1 MAAAEDVL
9 VSVFMELARIAV
21 IIIYFKSF
29 CVLLSRKK
37 LVIYCTLSYVLTLAG
52 YLIFHN
58 VYINISFTLIGIFI
72 IAMGFSGSK
81 KKKLL
86 LVIMCYAILFAAD
99 MLASFMFDEK
109 PESTGYE
116 LISSV
121 MSVMISYVVVI
132 LIRGLYGKKGNN
144 GLTGQWYYLLLVA
157 LLSIGILH
165 VIYQSRSLPREPVM
179 IVSTMVL
186 ILNVILYYFY
196 NSMMDA
202 FTYNQENILLKKQMD
217 IYDAQIR
224 ADIDNNRIIKSIR
237 HDMKHHIREL
247 DALIDNGEY
256 EKIKEYLS
264 SMMEDIHSAQRVI
277 NTGNNYFDAILNYY
291 ADKAVQRDIEFKTD
305 IIVPEDFNMRTYDL
319 NIIMGN
325 LLDNALENTI
335 KANKSNVNLSIRYA
349 NGLLDIIVS
358 NTYQGKIQ
366 KESNHFI
373 SSKNEEHGFGIENV
387 KRMVEK
393 YNGEIN
399 IDYDGNMF
407 TARVVIYI

>member
-1 MAAAEDVL
+1 
-9 VSVFMELARIAV
+9 
-21 IIIYFKSF
+21 
-29 CVLLSRKK
+29 
-37 LVIYCTLSYVLTLAG
+37 
-52 YLIFHN
+52 
-58 VYINISFTLIGIFI
+58 
-72 IAMGFSGSK
+72 
-81 KKKLL
+81 
-86 LVIMCYAILFAAD
+86 
-99 MLASFMFDEK
+99 
-109 PESTGYE
+109 
-116 LISSV
+116 
-121 MSVMISYVVVI
+121 
-132 LIRGLYGKKGNN
+132 
-144 GLTGQWYYLLLVA
+144 
-157 LLSIGILH
+157 
-165 VIYQSRSLPREPVM
+165 
-179 IVSTMVL
+179 
-186 ILNVILYYFY
+186 
-196 NSMMDA
+196 
-202 FTYNQENILLKKQMD
+202 
-217 IYDAQIR
+217 
-224 ADIDNNRIIKSIR
+224 
-237 HDMKHHIREL
+237 MKHHIREL

-335 KANKSNVNLSIRYA
+335 KADKSNVNLSIRYA

>member
-1 MAAAEDVL
+1 M
-9 VSVFMELARIAV
+9 
-21 IIIYFKSF
+21 
-29 CVLLSRKK
+29 
-37 LVIYCTLSYVLTLAG
+37 
-52 YLIFHN
+52 
-58 VYINISFTLIGIFI
+58 
-72 IAMGFSGSK
+72 
-81 KKKLL
+81 
-86 LVIMCYAILFAAD
+86 
-99 MLASFMFDEK
+99 
-109 PESTGYE
+109 
-116 LISSV
+116 
-121 MSVMISYVVVI
+121 
-132 LIRGLYGKKGNN
+132 
-144 GLTGQWYYLLLVA
+144 
-157 LLSIGILH
+157 
-165 VIYQSRSLPREPVM
+165 
-179 IVSTMVL
+179 
-186 ILNVILYYFY
+186 
-196 NSMMDA
+196 
-202 FTYNQENILLKKQMD
+202 
-217 IYDAQIR
+217 
-224 ADIDNNRIIKSIR
+224 
-237 HDMKHHIREL
+237 

-256 EKIKEYLS
+256 AEIKEYLS

-399 IDYDGNMF
+399 IDYDGNIF
-407 TARVVIYI
+407 TVRVVIYI

>member
-1 MAAAEDVL
+1 
-9 VSVFMELARIAV
+9 
-21 IIIYFKSF
+21 
-29 CVLLSRKK
+29 
-37 LVIYCTLSYVLTLAG
+37 
-52 YLIFHN
+52 
-58 VYINISFTLIGIFI
+58 
-72 IAMGFSGSK
+72 
-81 KKKLL
+81 
-86 LVIMCYAILFAAD
+86 
-99 MLASFMFDEK
+99 
-109 PESTGYE
+109 
-116 LISSV
+116 
-121 MSVMISYVVVI
+121 
-132 LIRGLYGKKGNN
+132 
-144 GLTGQWYYLLLVA
+144 
-157 LLSIGILH
+157 
-165 VIYQSRSLPREPVM
+165 
-179 IVSTMVL
+179 
-186 ILNVILYYFY
+186 
-196 NSMMDA
+196 
-202 FTYNQENILLKKQMD
+202 
-217 IYDAQIR
+217 
-224 ADIDNNRIIKSIR
+224 
-237 HDMKHHIREL
+237 MKHHIREL

-256 EKIKEYLS
+256 AEIKEYLS

>member
-1 MAAAEDVL
+1 
-9 VSVFMELARIAV
+9 
-21 IIIYFKSF
+21 
-29 CVLLSRKK
+29 
-37 LVIYCTLSYVLTLAG
+37 
-52 YLIFHN
+52 
-58 VYINISFTLIGIFI
+58 
-72 IAMGFSGSK
+72 
-81 KKKLL
+81 
-86 LVIMCYAILFAAD
+86 MCYAILFAAD

-247 DALIDNGEY
+247 NALIDNGEY
-256 EKIKEYLS
+256 AEIKEYLS

-335 KANKSNVNLSIRYA
+335 KADKSNVNLSIRYA

>member
-1 MAAAEDVL
+1 M
-9 VSVFMELARIAV
+9 
-21 IIIYFKSF
+21 
-29 CVLLSRKK
+29 
-37 LVIYCTLSYVLTLAG
+37 
-52 YLIFHN
+52 
-58 VYINISFTLIGIFI
+58 
-72 IAMGFSGSK
+72 
-81 KKKLL
+81 
-86 LVIMCYAILFAAD
+86 
-99 MLASFMFDEK
+99 
-109 PESTGYE
+109 
-116 LISSV
+116 
-121 MSVMISYVVVI
+121 
-132 LIRGLYGKKGNN
+132 
-144 GLTGQWYYLLLVA
+144 
-157 LLSIGILH
+157 
-165 VIYQSRSLPREPVM
+165 
-179 IVSTMVL
+179 
-186 ILNVILYYFY
+186 
-196 NSMMDA
+196 A

-256 EKIKEYLS
+256 AEIKEYLS